1 MQAEA
6 VFMPG
11 LLCRHITQQI
21 LALLEVWGKLVSM
34 ATVSVVLWLQALEAA
49 S

>member
-1 MQAEA
+1 MGA
-6 VFMPG
+6 VFIPG
-11 LLCRHITQQI
+11 LLCRHITQRF

-34 ATVSVVLWLQALEAA
+34 ATVSEALCLQALEAA